1 MQSDSLTQCV
11 YISLTQCVYIPHCP
25 CAFLGTG
32 DTTVNETGR
41 ILHPSGE
48 SLEGKGHLQEVR
60 LPSLNPLHVS
70 RDVLMEATDTKEQRQ

>member
-1 MQSDSLTQCV
+1 M
-11 YISLTQCVYIPHCP
+11 
-25 CAFLGTG
+25 
-32 DTTVNETGR
+32 NETGR

-70 RDVLMEATDTKEQRQ
+70 RDVLMETTDTKEQRQ